1 MCRDFQFIYA
11 SENGRTDEHENKVV
25 RRDRRGRI
33 ENDKT
38 VASEES
44 NIVFEELHVCD
55 EVCGGRNNVRGE
67 KTPL

>member
-1 MCRDFQFIYA
+1 MRRGDSSPLKIVFIGIC
-11 SENGRTDEHENKVV
+11 SF
-25 RRDRRGRI
+25 RRGRI

-44 NIVFEELHVCD
+44 IIVFEELHVCD
-55 EVCGGRNNVRGE
+55 EVGGGRNNVRGE